1 MAIKLQQLN
10 AAETHVETDM
20 FFSMS
25 DDLMLILDFEGNV
38 IRLNKAWVK
47 VFGYSMEELIESNVS
62 NTLHPE
68 SIDLAKQLFE
78 QVISGNSKVLDY
90 TQRMLDKNG
99 NEYVF
104 AWNLVADNNKQL
116 IYGIGRDMTANVEL
130 INDLRDNQERFKFL
144 SDNNNEA
151 VLVTVKGKIQ
161 LYNKVFIELSGYS
174 ESELDG
180 MEDSFLI
187 AEEDRAAMLKLV
199 NSRSEE
205 TYVSRMLRKNGEI
218 IQIEVV
224 PQNIKYKEQY
234 ARLVLIRNLDEIRQR
249 EASRKE
255 SESWFNALFENAAY
269 GVVVMDTDGNIL
281 ETNNLICEKLQFS
294 KKELEGR
301 NIQSLIHSDDYGM
314 AVEKFSSIVSG
325 KSLTNTSEER
335 LAKQQGGFMWARSI
349 CTKVEL
355 GQGNIVIMSLI
366 EDIDDEVQDRD
377 ERKKAEKRFETIFNS
392 SPSGIIIYRNEGEII
407 HVNPAFASM
416 VGERAEKLEGANIF
430 DFTYED
436 DMKETRKLLQL
447 LNKGKINEY
456 DIEKRYV
463 TKTGEVFWAKTWVS
477 LMERSGSDVYRVA
490 VVENI
495 DRRKKAEQKLEE
507 KNKELTEINQELEH
521 FAYVASHDLQEPLR
535 TIASFIQILDKR
547 YGATLDEDG
556 KQFMGFV
563 VEGAKL
569 MQLLI
574 RDLLEYSRVNRL
586 NTDYEKVDLNEVFNT
601 VNRVLKEKID
611 STDALI
617 LAENL
622 PVIQGNKIQL
632 TQVFQNL
639 IDNAIKFRGKKKP
652 EITITVEELP
662 SKWRIA
668 VSDNGIGISPEYH
681 QRIFIIF
688 QRLHTHE
695 EYSGTGIGLAL
706 CKKIIERHGGEV
718 WVESRKNKGTT
729 FTFTIKKNLMQAIG

>member
-1 MAIKLQQLN
+1 MATKLQQLN
-10 AAETHVETDM
+10 KAASRVETDV

-25 DDLMLILDFEGNV
+25 DDLMIILDFEGQV
-38 IRLNKAWVK
+38 MRLNEAWVK
-47 VFGYSMEELIESNVS
+47 VFQFSMEELLESNA
-62 NTLHPE
+62 NITLQSGSQLMAE
-68 SIDLAKQLFE
+68 QLFDE
-78 QVISGNSKVLDY
+78 LASGSSKALDY
-90 TQRMLDKNG
+90 TQRMFDKQG

-104 AWNLVADNNKQL
+104 AWNLVGDNNKQL
-116 IYGIGRDMTANVEL
+116 IYGIGRDMTSNVEL

-161 LYNKVFIELSGYS
+161 LYNKAFMALTGYS
-174 ESELDG
+174 ETELDG
-180 MEDSFLI
+180 MDDELLI
-187 AEEDRAAMLKLV
+187 AEEDRDAMMTLV
-199 NSRSEE
+199 NRRSEE
-205 TYVSRMLRKNGEI
+205 TYVSRMLRKNGDI
-218 IQIEVV
+218 IQVEVV
-224 PQNIKYKEQY
+224 PRNIKYKEQY

-255 SESWFNALFENAAY
+255 TENWFKALFENAAF
-269 GVVVMDTDGNIL
+269 GVVVMDTNGNIL
-281 ETNNLICEKLQFS
+281 QTNSLISEKLQFS
-294 KKELEGR
+294 KEEFTGKNIESFIHQEDFPVVLE
-301 NIQSLIHSDDYGM
+301 NFQAL
-314 AVEKFSSIVSG
+314 VSG
-325 KSLTNTSEER
+325 KSLTNTGEER
-335 LAKQQGGFMWARSI
+335 LLRKQGGYMWGRVI

-355 GQGNIVIMSLI
+355 APGNVVVMSLI
-366 EDIDDEVQDRD
+366 EDIESEIQDRD
-377 ERKKAEKRFETIFNS
+377 DRIKAEKRFETIFKS
-392 SPSGIIIYRNEGEII
+392 SPSGIIISRNEGEII
-407 HVNPAFASM
+407 HVNPTFANM
-416 VGERAEKLEGANIF
+416 VGERAEQLEGANIF
-430 DFTYED
+430 DFTYEED
-436 DMKETRKLLQL
+436 LKETKKLLQM

-463 TKTGEVFWAKTWVS
+463 KKNGEVFWAKTLVS
-477 LMERSGSDVYRVA
+477 LMERDGDDVYRVA

-535 TIASFIQILDKR
+535 TIASFIQILNKR
-547 YGATLDEDG
+547 YGETLDEDG

-563 VEGAKL
+563 VEGAKR

-574 RDLLEYSRVNRL
+574 RDLLEYSRVNRF

-695 EYSGTGIGLAL
+695 EYTGTGIGLAL
-706 CKKIIERHGGEV
+706 CKKIIELHGGEV
-718 WVESRKNKGTT
+718 WVESKKNKGTT
-729 FTFTIKKNLMQAIG
+729 FTFTIKKNLIRAIG

>member
-1 MAIKLQQLN
+1 MATKLQQLN
-10 AAETHVETDM
+10 KAASRVETDV

-25 DDLMLILDFEGNV
+25 DDLMIILDFEGQV
-38 IRLNKAWVK
+38 MRLNEAWVK
-47 VFGYSMEELIESNVS
+47 VFQFSMEELLESNA
-62 NTLHPE
+62 NITLQSGSQLMAE
-68 SIDLAKQLFE
+68 QLFDE
-78 QVISGNSKVLDY
+78 LASGSSKALDY
-90 TQRMLDKNG
+90 TQRMFDKQG

-104 AWNLVADNNKQL
+104 AWNLVGDNNKQL
-116 IYGIGRDMTANVEL
+116 IYGIGRDMTSNVEL

-151 VLVTVKGKIQ
+151 VLVTVTGQIQ
-161 LYNKVFIELSGYS
+161 LYNKAFMALTGYS
-174 ESELDG
+174 ETELDG
-180 MEDSFLI
+180 MDDQLLI
-187 AEEDRAAMLKLV
+187 AEEDRDAMMTLV
-199 NSRSEE
+199 NRRSEE
-205 TYVSRMLRKNGEI
+205 TYVSRMLRKNGDI
-218 IQIEVV
+218 IQVEVV
-224 PQNIKYKEQY
+224 PRNIKYKEQY

-255 SESWFNALFENAAY
+255 TENWFKALFENAAF
-269 GVVVMDTDGNIL
+269 GVVVMDTGGNIL
-281 ETNNLICEKLQFS
+281 QTNSLISEKLQFS
-294 KKELEGR
+294 KEEFTGKNIESFIHEEDYPVVLE
-301 NIQSLIHSDDYGM
+301 NFQSL
-314 AVEKFSSIVSG
+314 VSG
-325 KSLTNTSEER
+325 KSLTNTGEER
-335 LAKQQGGFMWARSI
+335 LLRKEGGYMWGRVI

-355 GQGNIVIMSLI
+355 APGNFVVMSLI
-366 EDIDDEVQDRD
+366 EDIESEIQDRD
-377 ERKKAEKRFETIFNS
+377 DRIKAEKRFETIFKS
-392 SPSGIIIYRNEGEII
+392 SPSGIIISRNEGEII
-407 HVNPAFASM
+407 HVNPTFANM
-416 VGERAEKLEGANIF
+416 VGERAEQLEGANIF
-430 DFTYED
+430 DFTYEED
-436 DMKETRKLLQL
+436 LKETKKLLQM

-463 TKTGEVFWAKTWVS
+463 KKNGEVFWAKTWVS
-477 LMERSGSDVYRVA
+477 LMERDGDDVYRVA

-521 FAYVASHDLQEPLR
+521 FAYVASHDLREPLR
-535 TIASFIQILDKR
+535 TIASFIQILNKR
-547 YGATLDEDG
+547 YGETLDEDG

-563 VEGAKL
+563 VEGAKR

-574 RDLLEYSRVNRL
+574 HDLLEYSRVNRF

-695 EYSGTGIGLAL
+695 EYTGTGIGLAL
-706 CKKIIERHGGEV
+706 CKKIIELHGGEV
-718 WVESRKNKGTT
+718 WVESKKNKGTT
-729 FTFTIKKNLMQAIG
+729 FTFTIKKNLIRAIG

>member
-1 MAIKLQQLN
+1 MATKLQQLN
-10 AAETHVETDM
+10 KAASRVETDV

-25 DDLMLILDFEGNV
+25 DDLMIILDFEGQV
-38 IRLNKAWVK
+38 MRLNEAWVK
-47 VFGYSMEELIESNVS
+47 VFQFSMEELLESNA
-62 NTLHPE
+62 NITLQSGSQLMAE
-68 SIDLAKQLFE
+68 QLFDE
-78 QVISGNSKVLDY
+78 LASGSSKALDY
-90 TQRMLDKNG
+90 TQRMFDKQG

-104 AWNLVADNNKQL
+104 AWNLVGDNNKQL
-116 IYGIGRDMTANVEL
+116 IYGIGRDMTSNVEL

-151 VLVTVKGKIQ
+151 VLVTVTGQIQ
-161 LYNKVFIELSGYS
+161 LYNKAFMALTGYS
-174 ESELDG
+174 ETELDG
-180 MEDSFLI
+180 MDDQLLI
-187 AEEDRAAMLKLV
+187 AEEDRDAMMTLV
-199 NSRSEE
+199 NRRSEE
-205 TYVSRMLRKNGEI
+205 TYVSRMLRKNGDI
-218 IQIEVV
+218 IQVEVV
-224 PQNIKYKEQY
+224 PRNIKYKEQY

-255 SESWFNALFENAAY
+255 TENWFKALFENAAF
-269 GVVVMDTDGNIL
+269 GVVVMDTNGNIL
-281 ETNNLICEKLQFS
+281 QTNSLISEKLQFS
-294 KKELEGR
+294 KEEFTGKNIESFIHQEDFPVVLE
-301 NIQSLIHSDDYGM
+301 NFQAL
-314 AVEKFSSIVSG
+314 VSG
-325 KSLTNTSEER
+325 KSLTNTGEER
-335 LAKQQGGFMWARSI
+335 LLRKQGGYMWGRVI

-355 GQGNIVIMSLI
+355 APGNVVVMSLI
-366 EDIDDEVQDRD
+366 EDIESEIQDRD
-377 ERKKAEKRFETIFNS
+377 DRIKAEKRFETIFKS
-392 SPSGIIIYRNEGEII
+392 SPSGIIISRNEGEII
-407 HVNPAFASM
+407 HVNPTFANM
-416 VGERAEKLEGANIF
+416 VGERAEQLEGANIF
-430 DFTYED
+430 DFTYEED
-436 DMKETRKLLQL
+436 LKETKKLLQM

-463 TKTGEVFWAKTWVS
+463 KKNGEVFWAKTLVS
-477 LMERSGSDVYRVA
+477 LMERDGDDVYRVA

-535 TIASFIQILDKR
+535 TIASFIQILNKR
-547 YGATLDEDG
+547 YGETLDEDG

-563 VEGAKL
+563 VEGAKR

-574 RDLLEYSRVNRL
+574 RDLLEYSRVNRF
-586 NTDYEKVDLNEVFNT
+586 NTDYEKVDLNEVFNK

-695 EYSGTGIGLAL
+695 EYTGTGIGLAL

-718 WVESRKNKGTT
+718 WVESKKNKGTT
-729 FTFTIKKNLMQAIG
+729 FTFTIKKNLIRAIG

>member
-1 MAIKLQQLN
+1 MATKLQQLN
-10 AAETHVETDM
+10 KAASRVETDV

-25 DDLMLILDFEGNV
+25 DDLMIILDFEGQV
-38 IRLNKAWVK
+38 MRLNEAWVK
-47 VFGYSMEELIESNVS
+47 VFQFSMEELLESNA
-62 NTLHPE
+62 NITLQSGSQLMAE
-68 SIDLAKQLFE
+68 QLFDE
-78 QVISGNSKVLDY
+78 LASGSSKALDY
-90 TQRMLDKNG
+90 TQRMFDKQG

-104 AWNLVADNNKQL
+104 AWNLVGDNNKQL
-116 IYGIGRDMTANVEL
+116 IYGIGRDMTSNVEL

-151 VLVTVKGKIQ
+151 VLVTVTGQIQ
-161 LYNKVFIELSGYS
+161 LYNKAFMALTGYS
-174 ESELDG
+174 ETELDG
-180 MEDSFLI
+180 MDDQLLI
-187 AEEDRAAMLKLV
+187 AEEDRDAMMTLV
-199 NSRSEE
+199 NRRSEE
-205 TYVSRMLRKNGEI
+205 TYVSRMLRKNGDI
-218 IQIEVV
+218 IQVEVV
-224 PQNIKYKEQY
+224 PRNIKYKEQY

-255 SESWFNALFENAAY
+255 TENWFKALFENAAF
-269 GVVVMDTDGNIL
+269 GVVVMDTGGNIL
-281 ETNNLICEKLQFS
+281 QTNSLISEKLQFS
-294 KKELEGR
+294 KEEFTGKNIESFIHEEDYPVVLE
-301 NIQSLIHSDDYGM
+301 NFQSL
-314 AVEKFSSIVSG
+314 VSG
-325 KSLTNTSEER
+325 KSLTNTGEER
-335 LAKQQGGFMWARSI
+335 LLRKEGGYMWGRVI

-355 GQGNIVIMSLI
+355 APGNFVVMSLI
-366 EDIDDEVQDRD
+366 EDIESEIQDRD
-377 ERKKAEKRFETIFNS
+377 DRIKAEKRFETIFKS
-392 SPSGIIIYRNEGEII
+392 SPSGIIISRNEGEII
-407 HVNPAFASM
+407 HVNPTFANM
-416 VGERAEKLEGANIF
+416 VGERAEQLEGANIF
-430 DFTYED
+430 DFTYEED
-436 DMKETRKLLQL
+436 LKETKKLLQM

-463 TKTGEVFWAKTWVS
+463 KKNGEVFWAKTWVS
-477 LMERSGSDVYRVA
+477 LMERDGDDVYRVA

-521 FAYVASHDLQEPLR
+521 FAYVASHDLREPLR
-535 TIASFIQILDKR
+535 TIASFIQILNKR
-547 YGATLDEDG
+547 YGETLDEDG

-563 VEGAKL
+563 VEGAKR

-574 RDLLEYSRVNRL
+574 RDLLEYSRVNRF

-695 EYSGTGIGLAL
+695 EYTGTGIGLAL
-706 CKKIIERHGGEV
+706 CKKIIELHGGEV
-718 WVESRKNKGTT
+718 WVESKKNKGTT
-729 FTFTIKKNLMQAIG
+729 FTFTIKKNLIRAIG

>member
-1 MAIKLQQLN
+1 MATKLQQLN
-10 AAETHVETDM
+10 KAASRVETDV

-25 DDLMLILDFEGNV
+25 DDLMIILDFEGQV
-38 IRLNKAWVK
+38 MRLNEAWVK
-47 VFGYSMEELIESNVS
+47 VFQFSMEELLESNA
-62 NTLHPE
+62 NITLQSGSQLMAE
-68 SIDLAKQLFE
+68 QLFDE
-78 QVISGNSKVLDY
+78 LASGSSKALDY
-90 TQRMLDKNG
+90 TQRMFDKQG

-104 AWNLVADNNKQL
+104 AWNLVGDNNKQL
-116 IYGIGRDMTANVEL
+116 IYGIGRDMTSNVEL

-161 LYNKVFIELSGYS
+161 LYNKAFMALTGYS
-174 ESELDG
+174 ETELDG
-180 MEDSFLI
+180 MDDELLI
-187 AEEDRAAMLKLV
+187 AEEDRDAMMTLV
-199 NSRSEE
+199 NRRSEE
-205 TYVSRMLRKNGEI
+205 TYVSRMLRKNGDI
-218 IQIEVV
+218 IQVEVV
-224 PQNIKYKEQY
+224 PRNIKYKEQY

-255 SESWFNALFENAAY
+255 TENWFKALFENAAF
-269 GVVVMDTDGNIL
+269 GVVVMDTNGNIL
-281 ETNNLICEKLQFS
+281 QTNSLISEKLQFS
-294 KKELEGR
+294 KEEFTGKNIESFIHQEDFPVVLE
-301 NIQSLIHSDDYGM
+301 NFQAL
-314 AVEKFSSIVSG
+314 VSG
-325 KSLTNTSEER
+325 KSLTNTGEER
-335 LAKQQGGFMWARSI
+335 LLRKQGGYMWGRVI

-355 GQGNIVIMSLI
+355 APGNVVVMSLI
-366 EDIDDEVQDRD
+366 EDIESEIQDRD
-377 ERKKAEKRFETIFNS
+377 DRIKAEKRFETIFKS
-392 SPSGIIIYRNEGEII
+392 SPSGIIISRNEGEII
-407 HVNPAFASM
+407 HVNPTFANM
-416 VGERAEKLEGANIF
+416 VGERAEQLEGANIF
-430 DFTYED
+430 DFTYEED
-436 DMKETRKLLQL
+436 LKETKKLIQM

-463 TKTGEVFWAKTWVS
+463 KKNGEVFWAKTLVS
-477 LMERSGSDVYRVA
+477 LMERDGDDVYRVA

-535 TIASFIQILDKR
+535 TIASFIQILNKR
-547 YGATLDEDG
+547 YGETLDEDG

-563 VEGAKL
+563 VEGAKR

-574 RDLLEYSRVNRL
+574 RDLLEYSRVNRF

-695 EYSGTGIGLAL
+695 EYTGTGIGLAL
-706 CKKIIERHGGEV
+706 CKKIIELHGGEV
-718 WVESRKNKGTT
+718 WVESKKNKGTT
-729 FTFTIKKNLMQAIG
+729 FTFTIKKNLIRAIG

>member
-1 MAIKLQQLN
+1 MATKLQQLN
-10 AAETHVETDM
+10 KAASRVETDV

-25 DDLMLILDFEGNV
+25 DDLMIILDFEGQV
-38 IRLNKAWVK
+38 MRLNEAWVK
-47 VFGYSMEELIESNVS
+47 VFQFSMEELLESNA
-62 NTLHPE
+62 NITLQSGSQLMAE
-68 SIDLAKQLFE
+68 QLFDE
-78 QVISGNSKVLDY
+78 LASGSSKALDY
-90 TQRMLDKNG
+90 TQRMFDKQG

-104 AWNLVADNNKQL
+104 AWNLVGDNNKQL
-116 IYGIGRDMTANVEL
+116 IYGIGRDMTSNVEL

-151 VLVTVKGKIQ
+151 VLVTVTGQIQ
-161 LYNKVFIELSGYS
+161 LYNKAFMALTGYS
-174 ESELDG
+174 ETELDG
-180 MEDSFLI
+180 MDDQLLI
-187 AEEDRAAMLKLV
+187 AEEDRDAMMTLV
-199 NSRSEE
+199 NRRSEE
-205 TYVSRMLRKNGEI
+205 TYVSRMLRKNGDI
-218 IQIEVV
+218 IQVEVV
-224 PQNIKYKEQY
+224 PRNIKYKEQY

-255 SESWFNALFENAAY
+255 TENWFKALFENAAF
-269 GVVVMDTDGNIL
+269 GVVVMDTGGNIL
-281 ETNNLICEKLQFS
+281 QTNSLISEKLQFS
-294 KKELEGR
+294 KEEFTGKNIESFIHEEDYPVVLE
-301 NIQSLIHSDDYGM
+301 NFQSL
-314 AVEKFSSIVSG
+314 VSG
-325 KSLTNTSEER
+325 KSLTNTGEER
-335 LAKQQGGFMWARSI
+335 LLRKEGGYMWGRVI

-355 GQGNIVIMSLI
+355 APGNFVVMSLI
-366 EDIDDEVQDRD
+366 EDIESEIQDRD
-377 ERKKAEKRFETIFNS
+377 DRIKAEKRFETIFKS
-392 SPSGIIIYRNEGEII
+392 SPSGIIISRNEGEII
-407 HVNPAFASM
+407 HVNPTFANM
-416 VGERAEKLEGANIF
+416 VGERAEQLEGANIF
-430 DFTYED
+430 DFTYEED
-436 DMKETRKLLQL
+436 LKETKKLLQM

-463 TKTGEVFWAKTWVS
+463 KKNGEVFWAKTWVS
-477 LMERSGSDVYRVA
+477 LMERDGDDVYRVA

-521 FAYVASHDLQEPLR
+521 FAYVASHDLREPLR
-535 TIASFIQILDKR
+535 TIASFIQILNKR
-547 YGATLDEDG
+547 YGETLDEDG

-563 VEGAKL
+563 VEGAKR

-574 RDLLEYSRVNRL
+574 RDLLEYSRVNRF

-695 EYSGTGIGLAL
+695 EYTGTGIGLAL
-706 CKKIIERHGGEV
+706 CKKIIALHGGEV
-718 WVESRKNKGTT
+718 WVESKKNKGTT
-729 FTFTIKKNLMQAIG
+729 FTFTIKKNLIRAIG